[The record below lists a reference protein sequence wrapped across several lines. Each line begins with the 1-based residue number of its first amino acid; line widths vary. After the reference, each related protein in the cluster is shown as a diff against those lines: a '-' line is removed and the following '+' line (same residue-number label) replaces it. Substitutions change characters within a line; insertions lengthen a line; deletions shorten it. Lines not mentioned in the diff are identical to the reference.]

1 MANETA
7 TVAVEE
13 TPDATPATEAAPATT
28 EAPATE
34 ATEGEATD
42 EPAHTVAASAAE
54 PLDNTLKLNVF
65 TAVLQKETV
74 KRLMD
79 QLMGQVKR
87 ASALRAQ
94 IFKML
99 EEEGGTLNEGQEAF
113 FTRFASNLRYISAQ
127 SNVGLGILRGEVT
140 VDQDGDPV

>member
-65 TAVLQKETV
+65 TAPQKETV
-74 KRLMD
+74 KRLID
-79 QLMGQVKR
+79 QLTGQVKR
-87 ASALRAQ
+87 TEGLRAQ
-94 IFKML
+94 IFKL
-99 EEEGGTLNEGQEAF
+99 LNEEGNSINEGQEAY
-113 FTRFASNLRYISAQ
+113 FTRYARNLRFIGTQAE
-127 SNVGLGILRGEVT
+127 VGIKILRGEIT
-140 VDQDGDPV
+140 VDDDGDAV